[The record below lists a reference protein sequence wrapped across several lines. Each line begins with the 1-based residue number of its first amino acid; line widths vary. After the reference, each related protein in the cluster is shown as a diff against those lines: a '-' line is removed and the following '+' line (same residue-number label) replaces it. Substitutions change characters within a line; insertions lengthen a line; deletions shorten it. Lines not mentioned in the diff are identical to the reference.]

1 MKKQFTFFIL
11 IVLISHFS
19 FGQHLNTASSQYEP
33 ITILSAHEDHLRIM
47 NLLGITEVRHGKSG
61 DPTSPNSANY
71 DESLAN
77 PCPELPKILVTEKG
91 KKVTSSEM
99 WWKNRRPEI
108 VEIFERE
115 VYGKIPVNVPKV
127 VWKTEISENEYI
139 GRVSVIAKK
148 LIGRADNSAYPL
160 IDVNIDMM
168 LVLPTNVKG
177 PVPVLIMYGST
188 EFPSPNQPTAEDLEK
203 INKSF
208 RSTMIAN
215 DPEMKTVFDRY
226 PAYQPVTKL
235 AGPNYFAPPVDGKS
249 PRTEQLLAAGWGYA
263 MLSTASIQADNGNDL
278 TKGIIGLTNKGK
290 PRTPEQWGALR
301 AWAWGAS
308 RVLDYLETEPLIDS
322 RKVGIEGVS
331 RYGKAA
337 LVALAFDTRFS
348 VGLIGSSGKGGTTLH
363 RRIFG
368 ETVENLAGSGSHH
381 WMAGNYIKYSAEK
394 GKLGKMTACDLPVDS
409 HELIALAA
417 PRLAFISYGIPE
429 SGDALWLDQ
438 KGSYKATIAAGE
450 VYKLLKSTDLGVSN
464 DYNKEEM
471 PPMLTDLLDGNLAWR
486 QHEGGHTDAPNFQY
500 FIPWASNK
508 LGYEKK
514 Q

>member
-1 MKKQFTFFIL
+1 MMKQFISFLLITITCNFIN
-11 IVLISHFS
+11 
-19 FGQHLNTASSQYEP
+19 GQQSSSAKYDP
-33 ITILSAHEDHLRIM
+33 ITILSAQEDHSRIM
-47 NLLGITEVRHGKSG
+47 KLLGITEVRPGKSG

-91 KKVTSSEM
+91 KKVTTPEM
-99 WWKNRRPEI
+99 WWKIRRPEI
-108 VEIFERE
+108 VELFERE
-115 VYGKIPVNVPKV
+115 MYGRIPANVPHVNWKV
-127 VWKTEISENEYI
+127 EIAEKEYV
-139 GRVSVIAKK
+139 GRTPVIAKK
-148 LIGRADNSAYPL
+148 VMGHVDNSDYPL

-188 EFPSPNQPTAEDLEK
+188 EFPSPNQPNAEDLEK

-208 RSTMIAN
+208 KALMIAN
-215 DPEMKTVFDRY
+215 DPEMKAVFERY
-226 PAYQPVTKL
+226 AAYQPITRL
-235 AGPNYFAPPVDGKS
+235 AGPNYFAPAVDGKS
-249 PRTEQLLAAGWGYA
+249 PRSEQLLAAGWGYA
-263 MLSTASIQADNGNDL
+263 MLSTASIQVDNADEL

-290 PRTPEQWGALR
+290 PRTLEQWGALR

-308 RVLDYLETEPLIDS
+308 RALDFLETEASIDT
-322 RKVGIEGVS
+322 KKIGIEGVS

-348 VGLIGSSGKGGTTLH
+348 VGLIGSSGKGGTTLQ
-363 RRIFG
+363 RRFYG
-368 ETVENLAGSGSHH
+368 ETVENLAGTHH
-381 WMAGNYIKYSAEK
+381 WMAGNYVKYSAEK
-394 GKLGKMTACDLPVDS
+394 GKLGKMTGCDLPIDS

-429 SGDALWLDQ
+429 SGDAHWLDQ

-450 VYKLLKSTDLGVSN
+450 VYKLLGAKDLGVSN
-464 DYNKEEM
+464 DYNKEQM
-471 PPMLTDLLDGNLAWR
+471 PPMLTDMLEGNLAWR

-508 LGYEKK
+508 LETLTGPFK
-514 Q
+514 

>member
-1 MKKQFTFFIL
+1 MTSL
-11 IVLISHFS
+11 FS
-19 FGQHLNTASSQYEP
+19 FGQDLTTNSSKYEP
-33 ITILSAHEDHLRIM
+33 VIILSAQENHSRMM

-61 DPTSPNSANY
+61 DPSHPNTANY
-71 DESLAN
+71 EESLAN

-91 KKVTSSEM
+91 KKVTTQEM
-99 WWKNRRPEI
+99 WWKTRRPEI

-115 VYGKIPVNVPKV
+115 VYGKIPANVPNV
-127 VWKTEISENEYI
+127 NWKIEVTENEYI
-139 GRVSVIAKK
+139 GRIPVVAKK
-148 LIGRADNSAYPL
+148 LIGKVDNSTYPL

-177 PVPVLIMYGST
+177 PVPVLIMYGNT

-203 INKSF
+203 INKNF
-208 RSTMIAN
+208 RSMMIAN
-215 DPEMKTVFDRY
+215 NPEMKAVFDRY
-226 PAYQPVTKL
+226 PAYQPITKS
-235 AGPNYFAPPVDGKS
+235 AGPNYFAPPVDEKS
-249 PRTEQLLAAGWGYA
+249 PRNEQLLAAGWGYA
-263 MLSTASIQADNGNDL
+263 MLSTASIQADNGNEL

-290 PRTPEQWGALR
+290 TRTPEQWGALR

-308 RVLDYLETEPLIDS
+308 RALDYLETEPLIDS
-322 RKVGIEGVS
+322 KKVGIEGVS

-337 LVALAFDTRFS
+337 LVALAFDTRFA

-363 RRIFG
+363 RRIYG

-394 GKLGKMTACDLPVDS
+394 GKQGKMTACDLAVDS
-409 HELIALAA
+409 HQLIALAA

-429 SGDALWLDQ
+429 SGDAHWLDQ
-438 KGSYKATIAAGE
+438 KGSYKAVIAAGE
-450 VYKLLKSTDLGVSN
+450 AYKLLNSTDLGVSN

-471 PPMLTDLLDGNLAWR
+471 PPMQTNLLNGNLAWR

-500 FIPWASNK
+500 FIPWASKK
-508 LGYEKK
+508 LGYEKP
-514 Q
+514 